1 MHVGDAV
8 RVRAQNGKMV
18 APLVTGEFY
27 TLRYDNRAQK
37 FYVGSFGASDFM
49 HSLLGGTCE

>member
-1 MHVGDAV
+1 VHVGDAV